1 VAKETVT
8 ASWSQAHLNLGTK
21 RPKAVITQPLALSL
35 SRGLNDSQSIL
46 QQASETVCNTSGVVL
61 LFSASRVGSLI
72 WDVKGTTLL
81 FAVAP

>member
-21 RPKAVITQPLALSL
+21 RPKAIALSRQH
-35 SRGLNDSQSIL
+35 SVFPRGLNDSQSIL
-46 QQASETVCNTSGVVL
+46 QQASGTVRNTSGVVL

-72 WDVKGTTLL
+72 WDVKGTILL